1 MCKETLLQRPIGSIL
16 HCNLHQVE
24 QIVEPLVCKMR
35 SGITT
40 RRESMLLFAPLLR
53 TKQRRTMIVF
63 GAMLVVLLCEI
74 PRACL
79 ASSTAT
85 AATSTRSS
93 EMDEKEPIQKGDDE
107 CPSLAER
114 YNDYRIN
121 GNDNTWLKPCVE
133 SDVAPAI
140 EVPKN
145 GISIEFY
152 ATLPAYADSFGAY
165 KLMPVMVLS
174 VIRNYMGSVLM

>member
-1 MCKETLLQRPIGSIL
+1 
-16 HCNLHQVE
+16 
-24 QIVEPLVCKMR
+24 
-35 SGITT
+35 
-40 RRESMLLFAPLLR
+40 MLC
-53 TKQRRTMIVF
+53 
-63 GAMLVVLLCEI
+63 AMLAVLLCEI
-74 PRACL
+74 PTAHCF

-93 EMDEKEPIQKGDDE
+93 EMDEKEPIEKGDEE

-114 YNDYRIN
+114 YNDYRVN

-165 KLMPVMVLS
+165 NLLLLVTL
-174 VIRNYMGSVLM
+174 